1 MSERSILEI
10 FQRDV
15 AVEKDRHCALYRP
28 GEVRWFSTSEMLERT
43 AALAQGLARLG
54 VASGD
59 RVMLIS
65 ENRPEWHMVD
75 LAVLDLGAVDVPVY
89 TTLTAAQ
96 IAFQVHDSG
105 SRVAVADTPEHAAML
120 VGVRRDS
127 PCLEHVVQIEGTPA
141 TGAVSLEEVVASGAS
156 EDAVSRFWERA
167 KGIAP
172 DDLATVIYTSGT
184 TGEPKGV
191 KLTHRNFI
199 ENSAAVSARTPVTG
213 RELVLEFL
221 PLCHV
226 LERCAGYAYMRLSCP
241 RAYCSARHVAELLPV
256 IRPVYFCS
264 VPRVF
269 EKVRDAVLTKVDAAS
284 PARRRL
290 FRWALATG
298 TRVGAARLEGRRPGA
313 GTALAHAVAD
323 RLVLSKVRAALG
335 GRVAYALSGGAPL
348 PVRVNE
354 FFHALGIP
362 LQEGYGL
369 TETSPGI
376 AVNGCLPGEN
386 RLGAVGRPLDNVEV
400 RIADDGEVLVRGP
413 SVTPGYWHR
422 PDATREAFSP
432 DGFFHTGDIG
442 RIDGDGFLYI
452 TDRKK
457 DLIVTAGGKNVAP
470 QPIEELL
477 KRSRF
482 VDAAVLIGDSRPFIV
497 ALLSPDFAALRGW
510 AAGQGIAEEEPGAL
524 AAHPRVQALFREA
537 VEGANAELA
546 HYEQIRLFRVLPL
559 TLSIEGG
566 QLTPT
571 LKVRRRVVERE
582 FAALVEEMYGREGH
596 TEPSAAQLH
605 LEGVAAFQN
614 RDLQPR

>member
-1 MSERSILEI
+1 MSERSIIEI
-10 FQRDV
+10 FRRDV

-28 GEVRWFSTSEMLERT
+28 GEVRWLSTRELLEHT
-43 AALAQGLARLG
+43 AALAEGLAWLG
-54 VASGD
+54 VERGD
-59 RVMLIS
+59 RVMLMS

-96 IAFQVHDSG
+96 IAFQVRDSG
-105 SRVAVADTPEHAAML
+105 SRVVVADSAEHAAML
-120 VGVRRDS
+120 VGVRRDC
-127 PCLEHVVQIEGTPA
+127 PGLEHVVQIEGTPA
-141 TGAVSLEEVVASGAS
+141 AGALSFEEILASGAS
-156 EDAVSRFWERA
+156 GDAGSRFWERV
-167 KGIAP
+167 GRIGP
-172 DDLATVIYTSGT
+172 DDLATIIYTSGT
-184 TGEPKGV
+184 TGDPKGV
-191 KLTHRNFI
+191 MLTHRNFI
-199 ENSAAVSARTPVTG
+199 ENSAVVAARAATTG
-213 RELVLEFL
+213 DDLVLEFL

-241 RAYCSARHVAELLPV
+241 RAYCAARHVAELLPV
-256 IRPVYFCS
+256 IRPMYFCS

-269 EKVRDAVLTKVDAAS
+269 EKVRDAVLTRVDAAT

-290 FRWALATG
+290 FHWALAAG
-298 TRVGAARLEGRRPGA
+298 TRVARARLAGQRPGVR
-313 GTALAHAVAD
+313 TALAYAVAD

-354 FFHALGIP
+354 FFHAVGVPI
-362 LQEGYGL
+362 QEGYGL

-386 RLGAVGRPLDNVEV
+386 RLGSVGRPLDHVEV
-400 RIADDGEVLVRGP
+400 RIAGDGEILVRGAN
-413 SVTPGYWHR
+413 VTPGYWHR
-422 PDATREAFSP
+422 PDATRDTFEP

-442 RIDGDGFLYI
+442 RLDGDGFLYI

-482 VDAAVLIGDSRPFIV
+482 VDAAVLIGDGRPYIV

-510 AAGQGIAEEEPGAL
+510 AAGQGIAEEEPVGL
-524 AAHPRVQALFREA
+524 AADPRVQALFREA
-537 VEGANAELA
+537 VEAANAELA
-546 HYEQIRLFRVLPL
+546 HYEQIRLFRVLPMTL
-559 TLSIEGG
+559 TIEGG

-582 FAALVEEMYGREGH
+582 FAALVEEMYREAR
-596 TEPSAAQLH
+596 PQ
-605 LEGVAAFQN
+605 
-614 RDLQPR
+614 

>member
-1 MSERSILEI
+1 MSERSIIEI

-15 AVEKDRHCALYRP
+15 AAEKDRHCALYRP
-28 GEVRWFSTSEMLERT
+28 GEVRWLSTRELVEHT
-43 AALAQGLARLG
+43 AALAHGLARLG
-54 VASGD
+54 VERGD
-59 RVMLIS
+59 RVMLMS
-65 ENRPEWHMVD
+65 DNRPEWHMVD

-96 IAFQVHDSG
+96 IAFQVRDSG
-105 SRVAVADTPEHAAML
+105 CRVAVADSAEHAAML
-120 VGVRRDS
+120 VGVRADV
-127 PCLEHVVQIEGTPA
+127 PGLEHVVQIEGA
-141 TGAVSLEEVVASGAS
+141 AVEGARSFDEVVASGAS
-156 EDAVSRFWERA
+156 ADAVPRFWARA
-167 KGIAP
+167 EAIGP
-172 DDLATVIYTSGT
+172 DDLATIIYTSGT

-191 KLTHRNFI
+191 MLTHRNFI
-199 ENSAAVSARTPVTG
+199 ENSAAVAARTPVTG

-226 LERCAGYAYMRLSCP
+226 LERCAGYAYMRLSSP
-241 RAYCSARHVAELLPV
+241 RAYCSTRHVAELLPV

-284 PARRRL
+284 PVRRRL
-290 FRWALATG
+290 FHWALGVGA
-298 TRVGAARLEGRRPGA
+298 RVGSARLAGA
-313 GTALAHAVAD
+313 RAGVGTALAHAVAD
-323 RLVLSKVRAALG
+323 RLVLAKVRAALG

-354 FFHALGIP
+354 FFHAVGIP
-362 LQEGYGL
+362 IQEGYGL

-376 AVNGCLPGEN
+376 AVSGCLPGEN

-400 RIADDGEVLVRGP
+400 RLADDGEILTRGP
-413 SVTPGYWHR
+413 NVTPGYWHR
-422 PDATREAFSP
+422 EDATREAFEP

-442 RIDGDGFLYI
+442 RFDGDGFLYI

-482 VDAAVLIGDSRPFIV
+482 VDAAVLIGDGRPFIV

-510 AAGQGIAEEEPGAL
+510 AAGQGITEQEPVAL
-524 AAHPRVQALFREA
+524 AADPRAQALFREA
-537 VEGANAELA
+537 VEAANAELA
-546 HYEQIRLFRVLPL
+546 HYEQIRQFRVLPVTL
-559 TLSIEGG
+559 TVEGG

-571 LKVRRRVVERE
+571 LKVRRRVVEKE
-582 FAALVEEMYGREGH
+582 FAALMDEMYRE
-596 TEPSAAQLH
+596 A
-605 LEGVAAFQN
+605 
-614 RDLQPR
+614 RPR

>member
-1 MSERSILEI
+1 MSERSIIEI

-15 AVEKDRHCALYRP
+15 AVEKDRYCALYRP
-28 GEVRWFSTSEMLERT
+28 GEARWLSTCEMLEHT

-54 VASGD
+54 VARGD
-59 RVMLIS
+59 RVMLMS
-65 ENRPEWHMVD
+65 ENSPEWHMVD

-96 IAFQVHDSG
+96 IAFQVRDSG

-120 VGVRRDS
+120 MGVRRDC
-127 PCLEHVVQIEGTPA
+127 PGLEHVVQIEGTA
-141 TGAVSLEEVVASGAS
+141 AAGVLSFEEVVASGAS
-156 EDAVSRFWERA
+156 ADAVSRFWERA

-191 KLTHRNFI
+191 MLTHRNFI

-213 RELVLEFL
+213 HELVLEFL

-241 RAYCSARHVAELLPV
+241 RAYCAARHVAELLPV
-256 IRPVYFCS
+256 IRPMYFCS

-290 FRWALATG
+290 FHWALA
-298 TRVGAARLEGRRPGA
+298 VGARVARARLAGQRPGVR
-313 GTALAHAVAD
+313 TVLAHAVAD

-386 RLGAVGRPLDNVEV
+386 RLGSVGRPLDNVEV
-400 RIADDGEVLVRGP
+400 RIADDGEILVRGA
-413 SVTPGYWHR
+413 SVTRGYWHR
-422 PDATREAFSP
+422 EDATRDAFEP

-442 RIDGDGFLYI
+442 RFDSDGFLYI

-482 VDAAVLIGDSRPFIV
+482 VDAAVLIGDGRPFIV

-510 AAGQGIAEEEPGAL
+510 AAGQGIAEEEPAAL
-524 AAHPRVQALFREA
+524 AADDRVQALFREA
-537 VEGANAELA
+537 VEAANAELA
-546 HYEQIRLFRVLPL
+546 RYEQIRRFRVLPVTL
-559 TLSIEGG
+559 TIEGG

-571 LKVRRRVVERE
+571 LKVRRRIVERE
-582 FAALVEEMYGREGH
+582 FAALVEEMYREERPH
-596 TEPSAAQLH
+596 
-605 LEGVAAFQN
+605 
-614 RDLQPR
+614 

>member
-482 VDAAVLIGDSRPFIV
+482 VDAAVLIGDGRPFIV

-546 HYEQIRLFRVLPL
+546 HYEQIRLFRVLPV

-605 LEGVAAFQN
+605 LEGVAAFEN

>member
-10 FQRDV
+10 FRCDV
-15 AVEKDRHCALYRP
+15 AAEKDHHCGLFRP
-28 GEVRWFSTSEMLERT
+28 GEERWYSTRELLERT
-43 AALAQGLARLG
+43 AALAEGLARLG
-54 VASGD
+54 VARGD
-59 RVMLIS
+59 RVMLMS

-96 IAFQVHDSG
+96 VAFQVRDSG
-105 SRVAVADTPEHAAML
+105 SRFAVADSAEHAAKL
-120 VGVRRDS
+120 IAVRRDV
-127 PCLEHVVQIEGTPA
+127 PGLEHVVQIEGAPA
-141 TGAVSLEEVVASGAS
+141 EGALAFDEVVASGAS
-156 EDAVSRFWERA
+156 ADAVPRFWERSGA
-167 KGIAP
+167 LAP
-172 DDLATVIYTSGT
+172 DDLATIIYTSGT

-191 KLTHRNFI
+191 MLTHRNFI
-199 ENSAAVSARTPVTG
+199 DNSAAVSARTPVSG

-241 RAYCSARHVAELLPV
+241 RAYCAARQVAELLPV

-269 EKVRDAVLTKVDAAS
+269 EKVRDAVLTKVEAA
-284 PARRRL
+284 PPVRRRL
-290 FRWALATG
+290 FHWALATG
-298 TRVGAARLEGRRPGA
+298 TRHARARLAGKRPGA
-313 GTALAHAVAD
+313 RTALAHAVAD
-323 RLVLSKVRAALG
+323 RLVLAKVRAALG

-348 PVRVNE
+348 PVEVNE
-354 FFHALGIP
+354 FFHALGMPI
-362 LQEGYGL
+362 QEGYGL

-376 AVNGCLPGEN
+376 AVNGWRPGEN

-400 RIADDGEVLVRGP
+400 RLADDGEILVRG
-413 SVTPGYWHR
+413 SNVMPGYWHR
-422 PDATREAFSP
+422 EDATREALEP

-442 RIDGDGFLYI
+442 RFDGDGFLYI

-457 DLIVTAGGKNVAP
+457 DIIVTAGGKNVAP
-470 QPIEELL
+470 QPIEGLL

-482 VDAAVLIGDSRPFIV
+482 VDTAVLIGDGRPFIV
-497 ALLSPDFAALRGW
+497 ALLSPDFAALRAW
-510 AAGQGIAEEEPGAL
+510 AAGEGIAEPGPAAL
-524 AAHPRVQALFREA
+524 AADARVQALFREV
-537 VEGANAELA
+537 VESANTDLA
-546 HYEQIRLFRVLPL
+546 HYEQVRNFRVLPV

-582 FAALVEEMYGREGH
+582 FAALVEAMYRE
-596 TEPSAAQLH
+596 EKPS
-605 LEGVAAFQN
+605 
-614 RDLQPR
+614 

>member
-1 MSERSILEI
+1 MSERSIIEI
-10 FQRDV
+10 FRRDV
-15 AVEKDRHCALYRP
+15 AAEKDHHYALYRP
-28 GEVRWFSTSEMLERT
+28 GEVRWFSTVELLQRT
-43 AALAQGLARLG
+43 TALAEGLARLG
-54 VASGD
+54 VDKGD
-59 RVMLIS
+59 RVLLMS
-65 ENRPEWHMVD
+65 DNRPEWHMVD

-96 IAFQVHDSG
+96 IAFQVRDSG
-105 SRVAVADTPEHAAML
+105 SRVAVVDSVERAAML
-120 VGVRRDS
+120 LGVRREC
-127 PCLEHVVQIEGTPA
+127 PGLEHVVQIEGAPVE
-141 TGAVSLEEVVASGAS
+141 GARSFDEVVASGAS
-156 EDAVSRFWERA
+156 ADAVPRFWARA
-167 KGIAP
+167 EPIAA
-172 DDLATVIYTSGT
+172 DDLATIIYTSGT

-191 KLTHRNFI
+191 MLTHRNFI
-199 ENSAAVSARTPVTG
+199 ENSAAVAARTPVTG

-226 LERCAGYAYMRLSCP
+226 LERCAGYAYMRLSAP

-269 EKVRDAVLTKVDAAS
+269 EKVRDAVLTKVEAA
-284 PARRRL
+284 PPVRRRL
-290 FRWALATG
+290 FHWALDVG
-298 TRVGAARLEGRRPGA
+298 TRVASARLAGQRPGA
-313 GTALAHAVAD
+313 GTVLAHAVAD

-354 FFHALGIP
+354 FFHAIGIP

-400 RIADDGEVLVRGP
+400 RLADDGEVLVRGP

-422 PDATREAFSP
+422 PDADRDAFEP

-442 RIDGDGFLYI
+442 RFDGDGFLYI

-482 VDAAVLIGDSRPFIV
+482 VDAAVLIGDGRPYIV
-497 ALLSPDFAALRGW
+497 ALLSPDFDAVRGW
-510 AAGQGIAEEEPGAL
+510 AAGQGITEQEPVAL
-524 AAHPRVQALFREA
+524 AADPRVQALFREA
-537 VEGANAELA
+537 VEAANAGLA
-546 HYEQIRLFRVLPL
+546 HYEQIRLFRVLPV
-559 TLSIEGG
+559 TLSMEGG

-582 FAALVEEMYGREGH
+582 FAALVEEMYRE
-596 TEPSAAQLH
+596 EK
-605 LEGVAAFQN
+605 
-614 RDLQPR
+614 PR

>member
-15 AVEKDRHCALYRP
+15 AAAKDHHCALYRP
-28 GEVRWFSTSEMLERT
+28 GEVRWFSTGEMLSHT

-54 VASGD
+54 VEPGD

-65 ENRPEWHMVD
+65 ENRPEWHVVD

-96 IAFQVHDSG
+96 IAFQVRDSG

-120 VGVRRDS
+120 VGVRRDA

-141 TGAVSLEEVVASGAS
+141 TGALSLEEVLASGAS
-156 EDAVSRFWERA
+156 GDAVSRFWERA

-191 KLTHRNFI
+191 RLTHRNFI

-241 RAYCSARHVAELLPV
+241 RAYCAARHVAELLPV

-284 PARRRL
+284 PVRRRL
-290 FRWALATG
+290 FRWALAAG
-298 TRVGAARLEGRRPGA
+298 TRVGSARLEGRPPGVRA
-313 GTALAHAVAD
+313 ALAHTVAD

-482 VDAAVLIGDSRPFIV
+482 VDAAVLVGDGRPFIA
-497 ALLSPDFAALRGW
+497 ALLSPDLAALRGW
-510 AAGQGIAEEEPGAL
+510 AAGQGLAEEEPGAL
-524 AAHPRVQALFREA
+524 TAHPRAQALFRDA
-537 VEGANAELA
+537 VEAANAELA
-546 HYEQIRLFRVLPL
+546 HYEQIRQFRVLPV

-571 LKVRRRVVERE
+571 LKVRRRVVEKE
-582 FAALVEEMYGREGH
+582 FAGLVEEMYGKEAH
-596 TEPSAAQLH
+596 ADPPAAQVH
-605 LEGVAAFQN
+605 LEGAAAFED

>member
-1 MSERSILEI
+1 MSERSIIEI
-10 FQRDV
+10 FRRDV

-28 GEVRWFSTSEMLERT
+28 GEVRWFSTVELLERT
-43 AALAQGLARLG
+43 AALAEGLTRLG
-54 VASGD
+54 VKSGD
-59 RVMLIS
+59 RVLLMS

-96 IAFQVHDSG
+96 IAFQVRDSG
-105 SRVAVADTPEHAAML
+105 SRVAVVDSVERAAML
-120 VGVRRDS
+120 IDVRREC
-127 PCLEHVVQIEGTPA
+127 PGLEHVVQIEGAPVE
-141 TGAVSLEEVVASGAS
+141 GARSFDEVVASGAS
-156 EDAVSRFWERA
+156 ADAVPRFWARA
-167 KGIAP
+167 EAIGP
-172 DDLATVIYTSGT
+172 DDLVTIIYTSGT

-191 KLTHRNFI
+191 MLTHRNFI
-199 ENSAAVSARTPVTG
+199 ENSAAVAARTPVTG

-226 LERCAGYAYMRLSCP
+226 LERCAGYAYMRLSAP
-241 RAYCSARHVAELLPV
+241 RAYCSTRHVAELLPV
-256 IRPVYFCS
+256 IKPVYFCS

-269 EKVRDAVLTKVDAAS
+269 EKVRDAVLTKVEAA
-284 PARRRL
+284 PPVRRRL
-290 FRWALATG
+290 FHWALDVG
-298 TRVGAARLEGRRPGA
+298 TRVGSARLAGQRPGV
-313 GTALAHAVAD
+313 GTALAHAIAD

-376 AVNGCLPGEN
+376 AVNGCLAGEN

-400 RIADDGEVLVRGP
+400 RLADDGEVLVRGP

-422 PDATREAFSP
+422 PDADRDAFEP

-442 RIDGDGFLYI
+442 RFDGDGFLYI

-482 VDAAVLIGDSRPFIV
+482 VDAAVLIGDGRPYIV
-497 ALLSPDFAALRGW
+497 ALLSPDFDAVRGW
-510 AAGQGIAEEEPGAL
+510 AAGQGITEQEPVAL
-524 AAHPRVQALFREA
+524 AADPRVQALFCEA
-537 VEGANAELA
+537 VEAANAGLA
-546 HYEQIRLFRVLPL
+546 HYEQIRLFRVLPV
-559 TLSIEGG
+559 TLSMEGG

-582 FAALVEEMYGREGH
+582 FAALVEEMYRE
-596 TEPSAAQLH
+596 EK
-605 LEGVAAFQN
+605 
-614 RDLQPR
+614 PR

>member
-10 FQRDV
+10 FRRDV

-28 GEVRWFSTSEMLERT
+28 GEVRWFSTGEMLERT

-54 VASGD
+54 VGSGD

-89 TTLTAAQ
+89 TTLTSTQ
-96 IAFQVHDSG
+96 IAFQVRDSG
-105 SRVAVADTPEHAAML
+105 SRVAVADTPEHAATL
-120 VGVRRDS
+120 VGVRRDC
-127 PCLEHVVQIEGTPA
+127 PGLEHVVQIEGTPTA
-141 TGAVSLEEVVASGAS
+141 GALSFEEVVASGAS
-156 EDAVSRFWERA
+156 GDAVSGFWERA

-213 RELVLEFL
+213 YELVLEFL

-256 IRPVYFCS
+256 IKPVYFCS

-284 PARRRL
+284 PVRRRL

-298 TRVGAARLEGRRPGA
+298 TRVGSARLEGRRPGV

-477 KRSRF
+477 TRSRF
-482 VDAAVLIGDSRPFIV
+482 VDAAVLIGDGRPFIV

-510 AAGQGIAEEEPGAL
+510 AAEQGIAEEEPGAL

-546 HYEQIRLFRVLPL
+546 HYEQIRLFRVLPV

-596 TEPSAAQLH
+596 TEPSVGQLH
-605 LEGVAAFQN
+605 LEGVGAFQD

>member
-1 MSERSILEI
+1 MSERSIIEI
-10 FQRDV
+10 FRRDV

-28 GEVRWFSTSEMLERT
+28 GEVRWLSTRELLEHT
-43 AALAQGLARLG
+43 AALAEGLAWLG
-54 VASGD
+54 VERGD
-59 RVMLIS
+59 RVMLMS

-96 IAFQVHDSG
+96 IAFQVRDSG
-105 SRVAVADTPEHAAML
+105 SRVVVADSAEHAAML
-120 VGVRRDS
+120 VGVRRDC
-127 PCLEHVVQIEGTPA
+127 PGLEHVVQIEGTPA
-141 TGAVSLEEVVASGAS
+141 AGALSFEEILASGAS
-156 EDAVSRFWERA
+156 GDAGSRFWERV
-167 KGIAP
+167 GRIGP
-172 DDLATVIYTSGT
+172 DDLATIIYTSGT
-184 TGEPKGV
+184 TGDPKGV
-191 KLTHRNFI
+191 MLTHRNFI
-199 ENSAAVSARTPVTG
+199 ENSAAVAARAATTG
-213 RELVLEFL
+213 DDLVLEFL

-241 RAYCSARHVAELLPV
+241 RAYCAARHVAELLPV
-256 IRPVYFCS
+256 IRPMYFCS

-269 EKVRDAVLTKVDAAS
+269 EKVRDAVLTRVDAAT

-290 FRWALATG
+290 FHWALAAG
-298 TRVGAARLEGRRPGA
+298 TRVARARLAGQRPGVR
-313 GTALAHAVAD
+313 TALAYAVAD

-354 FFHALGIP
+354 FFHAVGVPI
-362 LQEGYGL
+362 QEGYGL

-386 RLGAVGRPLDNVEV
+386 RLGSVGRPLDHVEV
-400 RIADDGEVLVRGP
+400 RIAGDGEILVRGAN
-413 SVTPGYWHR
+413 VTPGYWHR
-422 PDATREAFSP
+422 PDATRDAFEP

-442 RIDGDGFLYI
+442 RLDGDGFLYI

-482 VDAAVLIGDSRPFIV
+482 VDAAVLIGDGRPYIV

-510 AAGQGIAEEEPGAL
+510 AAGQGIAEEEPVGL
-524 AAHPRVQALFREA
+524 AADPRVQALFREA
-537 VEGANAELA
+537 VEAANAELA
-546 HYEQIRLFRVLPL
+546 HYEQIRLFRVLPMTL
-559 TLSIEGG
+559 TIEGG

-582 FAALVEEMYGREGH
+582 FAALVEEMYREAR
-596 TEPSAAQLH
+596 PQ
-605 LEGVAAFQN
+605 
-614 RDLQPR
+614 